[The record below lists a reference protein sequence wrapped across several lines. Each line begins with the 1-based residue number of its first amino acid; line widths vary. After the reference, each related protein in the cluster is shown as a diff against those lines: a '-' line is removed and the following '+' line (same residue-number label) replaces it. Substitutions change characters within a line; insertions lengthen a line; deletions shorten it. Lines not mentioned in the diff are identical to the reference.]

1 MVLKKVVFDWIKALI
16 LGIAIAFIVRTF
28 LFSTYV
34 VDGES
39 MMPTLKDGNLLVI
52 NKFGYQLGDI
62 KHFDVIVFHAN
73 DEDDYVKRVIGLPG
87 DSIEYKEDHL
97 YINNQK
103 INEPYLNEYK
113 SSSNGIPFTGDFSL
127 NEITGKTKVPK
138 GYVFVEGDNRPKSYD
153 SRLFGFVK
161 IDKIVGKV
169 DLLYW
174 PLSSM
179 DMNFKE

>member
-1 MVLKKVVFDWIKALI
+1 MLRKEVFDWGKAI
-16 LGIAIAFIVRTF
+16 IIGIAIAFIVRTF

-52 NKFGYQLGDI
+52 NKFGYEIGDI
-62 KHFDVIVFHAN
+62 NRFDVIVFHAN
-73 DEDDYVKRVIGLPG
+73 KQEDYVKRVIGLPG
-87 DSIEYKEDHL
+87 DSIEYKDDQL
-97 YINNQK
+97 YINDK
-103 INEPYLNEYK
+103 KWNEPYLNDYK
-113 SSSNGIPFTGDFSL
+113 SSLKGAPFTADFNL
-127 NEITGKTKVPK
+127 NEVTGKTKVTP

-174 PLSSM
+174 PLSSLNT
-179 DMNFKE
+179 NFNK

>member
-1 MVLKKVVFDWIKALI
+1 MLRKEVFDWGKAI
-16 LGIAIAFIVRTF
+16 FIGIAIAFIVRTF

-39 MMPTLKDGNLLVI
+39 MMPTLKNGNLLVI
-52 NKFGYQLGDI
+52 NKFGYELSDI
-62 KHFDVIVFHAN
+62 KRFDVIVFHAN
-73 DEDDYVKRVIGLPG
+73 KQEDYVKRVIGLPG
-87 DSIEYKEDHL
+87 DSIEYKDDQL
-97 YINNQK
+97 YINDK
-103 INEPYLNEYK
+103 KWSEPFLNDYK
-113 SSSNGIPFTGDFSL
+113 STLKGTPFTGDFNL
-127 NEITGKTKVPK
+127 NEITGKAKVPS

-174 PLSSM
+174 PLSNLNT
-179 DMNFKE
+179 NFNK

>member
-1 MVLKKVVFDWIKALI
+1 MLRKEVFDWGKAI
-16 LGIAIAFIVRTF
+16 IIGIAIAFIVRTF

-52 NKFGYQLGDI
+52 NKFGYEIGDI
-62 KHFDVIVFHAN
+62 NRFDVIVFHAN
-73 DEDDYVKRVIGLPG
+73 KKEDYVKRVIGLPG
-87 DSIEYKEDHL
+87 DSIEYKDDQL
-97 YINNQK
+97 YVNNK
-103 INEPYLNEYK
+103 KWNEPYLNDYK
-113 SSSNGIPFTGDFSL
+113 SSLKGTAFTPDYNL
-127 NEITGKTKVPK
+127 NEVTGKTKVPP

-174 PLSSM
+174 PLSSLNT
-179 DMNFKE
+179 NFNK

>member
-1 MVLKKVVFDWIKALI
+1 MKLKKDFIDWGKAI
-16 LGIAIAFIVRTF
+16 IIGVAIAFIVRTF

-52 NKFGYQLGDI
+52 NKLGYQIGKI
-62 KHFDVIVFHAN
+62 NRFDVIVFHAN
-73 DEDDYVKRVIGLPG
+73 KDEDYVKRVIGLPG
-87 DSIEYKEDHL
+87 DSIEYKKDSL

-103 INEPYLNEYK
+103 VSEPYLNQYK
-113 SSSNGIPFTGDFSL
+113 KFSNGVPFTGDFRLS
-127 NEITGKTKVPK
+127 EITGKTKVPP

-161 IDKIVGKV
+161 MNKIVGKV
-169 DLLYW
+169 DLRYW
-174 PLSSM
+174 PISSL
-179 DMNFKE
+179 DSNFFK

>member
-1 MVLKKVVFDWIKALI
+1 MLKKEVFDWGKALI
-16 LGIAIAFIVRTF
+16 LGVAIAFIVRTF

-52 NKFGYQLGDI
+52 NKFGYQLGEI
-62 KHFDVIVFHAN
+62 KRFDVIVFHAN
-73 DEDDYVKRVIGLPG
+73 KEEDYVKRVIGLSG
-87 DSIEYKEDHL
+87 DTIEYKNDHL
-97 YINNQK
+97 YINNK
-103 INEPYLNEYK
+103 KMSEPYLNEYK
-113 SSSNGIPFTGDFSL
+113 SILKGVPFTGDFSL
-127 NEITGKTKVPK
+127 NEITGKTRVPS

-161 IDKIVGKV
+161 VDKIVGKV

-174 PLSSM
+174 PLSN
-179 DMNFKE
+179 MNTNFNK